1 MTTPLWCLLIACF
14 IPYVLAPIAGY
25 FKNKQFGHLDN
36 KSPRVQSALLDGAG
50 ARAYAAQSN
59 AWEALAVFAV
69 AVFTAHLAGADPE
82 RSATAA
88 MLFIAAR
95 ILHAGFYI
103 SDLDKARSASFL
115 IAIGSSI
122 WLFVLAAN
130 A

>member
-1 MTTPLWCLLIACF
+1 M
-14 IPYVLAPIAGY
+14 
-25 FKNKQFGHLDN
+25 
-36 KSPRVQSALLDGAG
+36 
-50 ARAYAAQSN
+50 
-59 AWEALAVFAV
+59 
-69 AVFTAHLAGADPE
+69 FTAHLAGADPE